1 MYYIPDYHVGFN
13 AGFRFLVTK
22 VTPKWGREGV
32 GTIFDAKQKANP
44 KWGQVETSQ
53 NLEYKR
59 PNLIYHSIQATHA
72 TSIVL
77 ALQKHH

>member
-1 MYYIPDYHVGFN
+1 MTKNLPDNHVGFN
-13 AGFRFLVTK
+13 TGFGFLVTK

-53 NLEYKR
+53 NLEYIKG
-59 PNLIYHSIQATHA
+59 QT
-72 TSIVL
+72 
-77 ALQKHH
+77 

>member
-53 NLEYKR
+53 NL
-59 PNLIYHSIQATHA
+59 
-72 TSIVL
+72 
-77 ALQKHH
+77 

>member
-1 MYYIPDYHVGFN
+1 MCYIPDYHVGFN

-53 NLEYKR
+53 NLEYIKAKL
-59 PNLIYHSIQATHA
+59 NLSFYSGHA
-72 TSIVL
+72 RK
-77 ALQKHH
+77 AQWAR

>member
-1 MYYIPDYHVGFN
+1 MIYYIPDYHVGFN

-44 KWGQVETSQ
+44 KWGQIETSQ
-53 NLEYKR
+53 NLKEANIKE
-59 PNLIYHSIQATHA
+59 T
-72 TSIVL
+72 
-77 ALQKHH
+77 